1 MFAELLEHQRKN
13 DWHFSEY
20 RPRISQNGRCTRA
33 SVYDR
38 LGYQEEKEP
47 PDARSLSIIEEGRLH
62 EESIIQQLE
71 RLNIKI
77 TDRQGWIEI
86 PAKTHTGLIRGR
98 IDGMLHLT
106 QDHLSLARDLK
117 IPVPDWVK
125 PGIYLLEAKCISDY
139 AFQFLGER
147 PLPSHE
153 DQTHLYLH
161 KLLEEGIDS
170 AVVIYKNRESGEWR
184 VYWLQY
190 DADRVTAAFKRYEQ
204 VEDYAQ
210 RGVLP
215 PRVAS
220 DHNRYPCS
228 RCEFKTLCWDGWE
241 AEFETAAEGTM
252 PAGMEEK
259 VNRYHELKEMISPL
273 DKEKET
279 LKEEIKVWMLGQNI
293 SAARVNDLDVQLKK
307 YDRKENTTPAHPELR
322 LNVDPIKVPKAAKK
336 NASRLSVIALR
347 LRSSKRPAK
356 RLSPKPT
363 AK

>member
-71 RLNIKI
+71 RLDVKI
-77 TDRQGWIEI
+77 TERQAWIET

-98 IDGMLHLT
+98 IDGLLHLT
-106 QDHLSLARDLK
+106 EDVLTLARNLK
-117 IPVPDWVK
+117 IPVAEWVK
-125 PGIYLLEAKCISDY
+125 PGIYLLETKCISDY
-139 AFQFLGER
+139 AFEYLGER

-161 KLLEEGIDS
+161 NLLEDGIDS
-170 AVVIYKNRESGEWR
+170 GVVIYKNRETGEWR
-184 VYWLQY
+184 VFWLQY
-190 DADRVTAAFKRYEQ
+190 DAERVIAAFKRYEQ

-210 RGVLP
+210 HGILP
-215 PRVAS
+215 PRVVS
-220 DHNRYPCS
+220 DQKQYPCS
-228 RCEFKTLCWDGWE
+228 RCEFQALCWDGWE
-241 AEFETAAEGTM
+241 EELEIAIDGKLPAE
-252 PAGMEEK
+252 MEEK
-259 VNRYHELKEMISPL
+259 VHRYHDLKEMISPL

-279 LKEEIKVWMLGQNI
+279 LKEEIKVWMRGQNLS
-293 SAARVNDLDVQLKK
+293 SAKVNDLLVQLKK
-307 YDRKENTTPAHPELR
+307 YDRSGKTTPAHPELH
-322 LNVDPIKVPKAAKK
+322 LNVNPIKVPRTTKKKA
-336 NASRLSVIALR
+336 S
-347 LRSSKRPAK
+347 
-356 RLSPKPT
+356 
-363 AK
+363 